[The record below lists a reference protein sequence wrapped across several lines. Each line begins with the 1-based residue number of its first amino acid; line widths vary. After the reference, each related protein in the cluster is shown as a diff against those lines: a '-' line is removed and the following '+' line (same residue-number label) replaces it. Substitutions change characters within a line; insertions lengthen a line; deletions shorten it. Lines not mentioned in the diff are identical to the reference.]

1 MGKNTHKRRFIKLL
15 AIISV
20 SRLKLCTVPHSC
32 RRCSRKRF
40 KQQRGNIHHLFDYGA
55 RLPAWMPRRGWGR
68 NRAGNIPTHVSQP
81 WGWTATCPS
90 AAKKK
95 KKKKALK
102 RLGQGVWPLR
112 LQDSCPP
119 PNSWRLE
126 PAGQPLVASAGASV
140 RAPAEGWLQLWQQ
153 MPRNELTPAKG
164 VNGRGKGFYTN
175 ALGKEMRYSGH
186 EAH

>member
-20 SRLKLCTVPHSC
+20 SRLKLCTIPHSC

-95 KKKKALK
+95 KKKKK
-102 RLGQGVWPLR
+102 RLNAWDRVFDLWGCKTLALRLTADAWNQQASPSWPL
-112 LQDSCPP
+112 QG
-119 PNSWRLE
+119 
-126 PAGQPLVASAGASV
+126 PAWG
-140 RAPAEGWLQLWQQ
+140 LQL
-153 MPRNELTPAKG
+153 
-164 VNGRGKGFYTN
+164 RGGCSYGNKCPG
-175 ALGKEMRYSGH
+175 MS
-186 EAH
+186 